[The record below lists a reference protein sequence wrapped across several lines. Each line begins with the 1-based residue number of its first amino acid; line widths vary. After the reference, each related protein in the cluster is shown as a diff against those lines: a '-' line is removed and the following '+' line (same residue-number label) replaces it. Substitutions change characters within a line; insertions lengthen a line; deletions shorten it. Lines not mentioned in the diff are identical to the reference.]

1 MNMKDQIKKKLK
13 EMSKEDKKEISDDLK
28 PVMKRGIEI
37 KNKIIEDDAT
47 IDTLFNISVALIN
60 SMKEVKKRKNSSQKD
75 DVLSTADF
83 LIGVLAV
90 LEKDGLIKIN
100 K

>member
-1 MNMKDQIKKKLK
+1 MKDQIKKKLK

-75 DVLSTADF
+75 DILSTADF